1 MTSAQLPAAMRHGG
15 VERGDRG
22 VKGETGGEVSE
33 YLFTSVKMMWFTQYI
48 VLKTKLTLEI
58 K

>member
-1 MTSAQLPAAMRHGG
+1 MREETG
-15 VERGDRG
+15 VI
-22 VKGETGGEVSE
+22 GETGGEVSE

-48 VLKTKLTLEI
+48 VLKTKLMLEI